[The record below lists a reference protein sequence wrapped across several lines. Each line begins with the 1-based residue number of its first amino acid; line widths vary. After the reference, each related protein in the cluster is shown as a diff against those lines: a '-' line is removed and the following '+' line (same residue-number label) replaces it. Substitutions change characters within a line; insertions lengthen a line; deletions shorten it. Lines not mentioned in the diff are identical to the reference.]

1 MSTENA
7 AAYLR
12 TQVTTASPE
21 QLRLMLLDGAIR
33 FARQGRDG
41 ITKKNHE
48 QVFEGFSRSRN
59 IVLELTNTK
68 PDIDPTLRSRIN
80 GLYTFIYMQLVD
92 ASFERDLGKADKA
105 IELLEYE
112 RETWVLAMQRAAELR
127 RAETAAAS
135 ASGPAAAV
143 ATDPA
148 SSRRPALS
156 IQG

>member
-1 MSTENA
+1 MSTDTA
-7 AAYLR
+7 TAYLR

-33 FARQGRDG
+33 FARQGREG
-41 ITKKNHE
+41 LVNSNHE
-48 QVFEGFSRSRN
+48 AVYEGFSRARN

-68 PDIDPTLRSRIN
+68 PDIDPTLRSRIQ

-92 ASFERDLGKADKA
+92 ASFEREMAKADKA

-112 RETWVLAMQRAAELR
+112 RETWVLAMQRAAEHR
-127 RAETAAAS
+127 RLTSSEPSPAPSAVTET
-135 ASGPAAAV
+135 P
-143 ATDPA
+143 
-148 SSRRPALS
+148 RRPTLS

>member
-1 MSTENA
+1 MSTDTA
-7 AAYLR
+7 TAYLR

-33 FARQGRDG
+33 FARQGREG
-41 ITKKNHE
+41 LVSKNHE
-48 QVFEGFSRSRN
+48 SVYEGFQRSRN

-127 RAETAAAS
+127 RGAAPESPTNPPAVDTA
-135 ASGPAAAV
+135 
-143 ATDPA
+143 
-148 SSRRPALS
+148 RRPTLS